1 MCTVLGPPIWGP
13 PIKYVRSE
21 GEGNWEIGKYCRW
34 TILIGWV
41 KCRQN
46 EEGGKHPENFVN
58 IFNGR
63 PLAQGGCY
71 VKWARSCHVVPK
83 QSDWWLVTMQVA
95 LSDLPPHAHTAR
107 ISRVSLIEMAHRIWV
122 RELNGY
128 AKIYIWH
135 DFQQFPTS
143 LVWEKWQ
150 KPQNV
155 GFLTNFSKL
164 YELFWPSRLFLT
176 SQDISEGLIYKQ
188 KGGRIALK
196 WKKFGFKNW
205 CFFCQ
210 KWSYEPFWDK
220 TTIFNL
226 KFFSL

>member
-1 MCTVLGPPIWGP
+1 MFPRLCECC
-13 PIKYVRSE
+13 RQSRAE
-21 GEGNWEIGKYCRW
+21 GVSNNKNKILKPEACILVKPCRW
-34 TILIGWV
+34 TMLIGWV

-135 DFQQFPTS
+135 DFPQFPTS

-150 KPQNV
+150 RHSCVMKITSSTKGKLNLNV
-155 GFLTNFSKL
+155 G
-164 YELFWPSRLFLT
+164 
-176 SQDISEGLIYKQ
+176 D
-188 KGGRIALK
+188 
-196 WKKFGFKNW
+196 
-205 CFFCQ
+205 
-210 KWSYEPFWDK
+210 
-220 TTIFNL
+220 
-226 KFFSL
+226 

>member
-1 MCTVLGPPIWGP
+1 MQRVNPLHFFCTYLAVWQYVDQVIQVYVQCAQHWGP
-13 PIKYVRSE
+13 CIKYVRSE

-34 TILIGWV
+34 TMLIGWV

-95 LSDLPPHAHTAR
+95 LSDLPPPAHTAR

-128 AKIYIWH
+128 AKIYI
-135 DFQQFPTS
+135 
-143 LVWEKWQ
+143 
-150 KPQNV
+150 
-155 GFLTNFSKL
+155 
-164 YELFWPSRLFLT
+164 
-176 SQDISEGLIYKQ
+176 
-188 KGGRIALK
+188 
-196 WKKFGFKNW
+196 
-205 CFFCQ
+205 
-210 KWSYEPFWDK
+210 
-220 TTIFNL
+220 
-226 KFFSL
+226 